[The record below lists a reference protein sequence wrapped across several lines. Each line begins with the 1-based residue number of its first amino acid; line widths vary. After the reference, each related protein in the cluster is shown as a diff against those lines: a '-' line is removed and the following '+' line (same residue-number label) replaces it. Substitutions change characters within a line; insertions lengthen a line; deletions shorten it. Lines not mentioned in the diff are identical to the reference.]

1 MLNLKEV
8 EQAKALMIEAAARW
22 SVMKWLS
29 EKKRV
34 RKAADLANAVL
45 DALDQQLKDTWSDEL
60 VAAYCE
66 LGSVGDKA
74 VAPTP
79 RGKKN
84 SISAETKQLAKQLWQ
99 ADSDAYKA
107 RWDAEDT
114 FDLAEKKLSTSI
126 AREGSRKA
134 VASWD
139 LHEKAIGLSQEVV
152 GSAHNR
158 KVK

>member
-8 EQAKALMIEAAARW
+8 DQAKALMTEAYSW
-22 SVMKWLS
+22 SVMKWLA

-45 DALDQQLKDTWSDEL
+45 DALDQQLKDGWSDEL

-74 VAPTP
+74 IAPKP

-84 SISAETKQLAKQLWQ
+84 SISSETKQLAKKLWQ
-99 ADSDAYKA
+99 ADSDAYNM
-107 RWDAEDT
+107 RWKAEDT
-114 FDLAEKKLSTSI
+114 FDVADRKLSTSM
-126 AREGSRKA
+126 AREGTKQA
-134 VASWD
+134 IASWD
-139 LHEKAIGLSQEVV
+139 LHEKAIAMSQEIVD
-152 GSAHNR
+152 SAHSR
-158 KVK
+158 KTR

>member
-8 EQAKALMIEAAARW
+8 DEAKALMSQAVSW

-34 RKAADLANAVL
+34 RKTADVANAVL
-45 DALDQQLKDTWSDEL
+45 DALDQQLKDGWSDEL

-74 VAPTP
+74 VAPKP
-79 RGKKN
+79 RSNKSTIKPE
-84 SISAETKQLAKQLWQ
+84 IKELAKKLWQ
-99 ADSDAYKA
+99 ADSEAYKM

-114 FDLAEKKLSTSI
+114 FDLADKKLSTSI
-126 AREGSRKA
+126 AREGTKKA
-134 VASWD
+134 IASWD
-139 LHEKAIGLSQEVV
+139 LHEKAIALSQEVV
-152 GSAHNR
+152 SSAHSR
-158 KVK
+158 KAK